1 MAEGG
6 VAFCGAESSN
16 RLVRDE
22 KNGSIALHTSFAE
35 SFGWM
40 SKEVKESLRVETL
53 IKGLQ

>member
-1 MAEGG
+1 